1 MAQEKEEKTAGQEKA
16 EKGKGKIH
24 FSIDDFFTA
33 FIDLTENRK
42 ENSSLFEQPVFAFF
56 KRLHQDYQAVFSCFC
71 FYEEGKD
78 GRNLA
83 QVTDVFREEFQENS
97 DWLRFGFHGLN
108 SGANYGST
116 RFQTGECRANYRQAG
131 EDYEKTVK
139 ELERITGGG
148 RCIDRVPRI
157 HFYAGTAEACRAW
170 MDASCGI
177 RGLISAEDDRIAYF
191 HTEEQSRTLRQQ
203 DRLDTTGLGLTFF
216 RTKVRLENTE
226 DIAAFLE
233 DFGRQEKMEELL
245 VFTHEP
251 FLEEERIRQM
261 FRSCAAFAR
270 ERDWGFGFPEDWLE
284 REDGGHRQ
292 KI

>member
-1 MAQEKEEKTAGQEKA
+1 MAPPGFRQGSAGR
-16 EKGKGKIH
+16 I
-24 FSIDDFFTA
+24 T
-33 FIDLTENRK
+33 
-42 ENSSLFEQPVFAFF
+42 
-56 KRLHQDYQAVFSCFC
+56 
-71 FYEEGKD
+71 
-78 GRNLA
+78 GR
-83 QVTDVFREEFQENS
+83 R
-97 DWLRFGFHGLN
+97 
-108 SGANYGST
+108 
-116 RFQTGECRANYRQAG
+116 G

-157 HFYAGTAEACRAW
+157 HFMPGQRRPARAW

-203 DRLDTTGLGLTFF
+203 DRLDPTGLGLTFSAP
-216 RTKVRLENTE
+216 RCGLKIQR
-226 DIAAFLE
+226 DIAAFWKILA
-233 DFGRQEKMEELL
+233 GRRKMEELL

-284 REDGGHRQ
+284 REG
-292 KI
+292 

>member
-1 MAQEKEEKTAGQEKA
+1 
-16 EKGKGKIH
+16 
-24 FSIDDFFTA
+24 
-33 FIDLTENRK
+33 
-42 ENSSLFEQPVFAFF
+42 
-56 KRLHQDYQAVFSCFC
+56 
-71 FYEEGKD
+71 
-78 GRNLA
+78 
-83 QVTDVFREEFQENS
+83 
-97 DWLRFGFHGLN
+97 
-108 SGANYGST
+108 
-116 RFQTGECRANYRQAG
+116 
-131 EDYEKTVK
+131 
-139 ELERITGGG
+139 
-148 RCIDRVPRI
+148 
-157 HFYAGTAEACRAW
+157 

-177 RGLISAEDDRIAYF
+177 RGLISAEDDRTAYF

-270 ERDWGFGFPEDWLE
+270 EREWGFGFPEDWLE

-292 KI
+292 KNIK